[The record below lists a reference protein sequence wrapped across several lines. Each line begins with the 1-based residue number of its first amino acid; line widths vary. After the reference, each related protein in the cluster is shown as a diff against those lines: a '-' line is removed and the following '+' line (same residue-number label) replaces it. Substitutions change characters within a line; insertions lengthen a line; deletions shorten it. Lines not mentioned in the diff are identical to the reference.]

1 MRRGRSRKAEERE
14 REATRVGR
22 SKIALVARSVGA
34 ETGGVASLRPW
45 QIAIYEQ
52 WASIVKK
59 RHVTSAVFAV
69 RALCFP
75 LPLCFHPFSRGR
87 KERRG
92 LFYSNTTL
100 LFSSLGSISRRPETG
115 FLPRLFCQSEA
126 TREERERVVGG
137 YTHDALIGKVGWK
150 RRGDTIEGTS
160 GSVERARDGG
170 KFDADAVGP
179 CWKGFRK
186 KGRVSPARS
195 LRGGANKG
203 NRCALRVLS
212 PWTSKSLA
220 RVFPSIWT
228 VRSVVFATFF
238 ISLENFSSID
248 FGRKRFLLQ
257 YVRWFSC
264 DIYQERVTII
274 FICEKKISRTYIFW
288 FLFAW

>member
-1 MRRGRSRKAEERE
+1 M
-14 REATRVGR
+14 
-22 SKIALVARSVGA
+22 
-34 ETGGVASLRPW
+34 
-45 QIAIYEQ
+45 
-52 WASIVKK
+52 
-59 RHVTSAVFAV
+59 
-69 RALCFP
+69 
-75 LPLCFHPFSRGR
+75 
-87 KERRG
+87 
-92 LFYSNTTL
+92 
-100 LFSSLGSISRRPETG
+100 
-115 FLPRLFCQSEA
+115 
-126 TREERERVVGG
+126 VGG

-212 PWTSKSLA
+212 PSTSKSLA

-248 FGRKRFLLQ
+248 FDRKRFLLQ
-257 YVRWFSC
+257 YVDSLA
-264 DIYQERVTII
+264 T
-274 FICEKKISRTYIFW
+274 FIKRELRL
-288 FLFAW
+288 FLFARRKFHVRTSFGFFLDSKKIKCKKTIET

>member
-1 MRRGRSRKAEERE
+1 M
-14 REATRVGR
+14 
-22 SKIALVARSVGA
+22 
-34 ETGGVASLRPW
+34 
-45 QIAIYEQ
+45 
-52 WASIVKK
+52 
-59 RHVTSAVFAV
+59 
-69 RALCFP
+69 
-75 LPLCFHPFSRGR
+75 
-87 KERRG
+87 
-92 LFYSNTTL
+92 
-100 LFSSLGSISRRPETG
+100 
-115 FLPRLFCQSEA
+115 
-126 TREERERVVGG
+126 VGG

-212 PWTSKSLA
+212 PSTSKSLA

-228 VRSVVFATFF
+228 VRSVVFARFF

-257 YVRWFSC
+257 YVR
-264 DIYQERVTII
+264 
-274 FICEKKISRTYIFW
+274 
-288 FLFAW
+288 